1 MKEIILN
8 LAVATVVAGFIALWA
23 FTGAPME
30 RSGPARPNQGE
41 RPMKEI
47 LLNLAVATVVA
58 GFSALCASMEAPLEE
73 SLSVGMLVWLS
84 VIIGQMFRVSG
95 E

>member
-1 MKEIILN
+1 MKVILVN
-8 LAVATVVAGFIALWA
+8 LAI
-23 FTGAPME
+23 
-30 RSGPARPNQGE
+30 
-41 RPMKEI
+41 
-47 LLNLAVATVVA
+47 ATVVA

-73 SLSVGMLVWLS
+73 SLSVGTVVWLS